1 PPCIDAGLYWIDEPE
16 RVSFQRAGEYLI
28 LERGLQFSGD
38 IVGGRCTEDEAR
50 SLATLA
56 HAPEK
61 EWSPYAAASDD
72 ELLHLLA
79 DPAFFV
85 RDIRFVGIQRAYAKS
100 EKTKRLPHK
109 VGLSFDVMS
118 EEAIAHGDHAA
129 LQVYWSEEDIH
140 LSSALFTDVCR
151 RLRPTY
157 AYLEGEG
164 VLDCLYDMVHGWREE
179 QVRLRSV
186 SYCDDSFLG
195 SVANEYWSTFT
206 YTERLENGTFGSDS
220 DAWWNRRWKPSKTQQ
235 PSKDIALLR
244 RRNELFG
251 QAVKRAYRIRFGKAY
266 SA

>member
-1 PPCIDAGLYWIDEPE
+1 AAAGVGGGGGAEAGGGDEGRGRAPMNGPQPPCIDAGLYWIDEPE

-129 LQVYWSEEDIH
+129 LQVYRCIGARRTYICH
-140 LSSALFTDVCR
+140 RRSSPMCVVGCGLPMLT
-151 RLRPTY
+151 
-157 AYLEGEG
+157 
-164 VLDCLYDMVHGWREE
+164 
-179 QVRLRSV
+179 
-186 SYCDDSFLG
+186 
-195 SVANEYWSTFT
+195 
-206 YTERLENGTFGSDS
+206 
-220 DAWWNRRWKPSKTQQ
+220 
-235 PSKDIALLR
+235 
-244 RRNELFG
+244 
-251 QAVKRAYRIRFGKAY
+251 
-266 SA
+266 